1 MHPEFT
7 TKDYAIGGKMV
18 TGTATMDEDFF
29 EVMQHGGDAAA
40 KRNIKKSLVAQMAE
54 YMLENNLVEFTQ
66 SKSIN
71 PNTFNPVLVVKVR
84 AFITPNDQVKILRTV
99 AQ

>member
-7 TKDYAIGGKMV
+7 TRDYAIGGKLV

-29 EVMQHGGDAAA
+29 ELMQHGDAAA
-40 KRNIKKSLVAQMAE
+40 KRNIKKSLISQLAE

-71 PNTFNPVLVVKVR
+71 PNTFHPVLVVKVR
-84 AFITPNDQVKILRTV
+84 AFITPDDQVRILRTIDK
-99 AQ
+99 